1 MVNAASDALRDE
13 LQQLIRERE
22 QEGVRGLAER
32 VGPADWADLIP
43 QLDPNEVAV
52 LLQWLPDEEIPEIF
66 EELDPSIAASILRT
80 LSANEAAV
88 VLGGM
93 DPDDAA
99 DVVENL
105 PDADVDE
112 ILVRMRAE
120 DATQIRALANYDPD
134 TAGGLMTPEYVAVS
148 REARASEAIAA
159 IRSLVDQAETVSY
172 VYVVDAERHLLGV
185 LSLYRLM
192 LSAADTPV
200 VELMAPTTVRVQA
213 TADQE
218 TAARLLTDR
227 NLLAI
232 PVVDDEDHLLGII
245 TEDDVADVIEAEATE
260 DIERLGGSQ
269 PIIVPYRVASVALLF
284 RKRIG
289 WLLLLFVAEA
299 YTGTVLRDFQDEL
312 AAVVSLSFFIPL
324 LIGTGGNVGSQT
336 VTLIVR
342 AMALGEVTLRDVGWI
357 VFKEVRVGLL
367 LGAVMAVVAFGRAW
381 ILGVGVDVGLVVS
394 ITILAIC
401 LWSATVAAALP
412 LALRRLRIDPAVVSA
427 PLITT
432 LVDGTGLVIYFSIA
446 RVLLKL

>member
-43 QLDPNEVAV
+43 QLDANEVAV

-99 DVVENL
+99 DVVEAL
-105 PDADVDE
+105 PDEAVDQ
-112 ILVRMRAE
+112 ILVRMKAE
-120 DATQIRALANYDPD
+120 DAAEIRELAGHEPD
-134 TAGGLMTPEYVAVS
+134 TAGGIMTPEFVAVS
-148 REARASEAIAA
+148 RDARASEAIAA
-159 IRSLVDQAETVSY
+159 IRRLVDEAETVSY

-200 VELMAPTTVRVQA
+200 VELMAPTTVRVEA
-213 TADQE
+213 SADQE

-232 PVVDDEDHLLGII
+232 PVVDAEDHLLGII
-245 TEDDVADVIEAEATE
+245 TEDDIADVIEAEATE

-269 PIIVPYRVASVALLF
+269 PLEVPYRIASVPLLF

-299 YTGTVLRDFQDEL
+299 YTGTVLRDFSDEL
-312 AAVVSLSFFIPL
+312 SAVVALRLFIPL

-342 AMALGEVTLRDVGWI
+342 AMALGEVTLRDVAWI

-367 LGAVMAVVAFGRAW
+367 MGAVMAIVAFGRAS
-381 ILGVGVDVGLVVS
+381 ILGVGADVGLVVAV
-394 ITILAIC
+394 TILAIC
-401 LWSATVAAALP
+401 LWSATVAAVLP

-432 LVDGTGLVIYFSIA
+432 LVDGTGLIIYFQIA

>member
-1 MVNAASDALRDE
+1 
-13 LQQLIRERE
+13 
-22 QEGVRGLAER
+22 
-32 VGPADWADLIP
+32 
-43 QLDPNEVAV
+43 
-52 LLQWLPDEEIPEIF
+52 
-66 EELDPSIAASILRT
+66 
-80 LSANEAAV
+80 
-88 VLGGM
+88 M

-120 DATQIRALANYDPD
+120 DATQIRALANYEPD

-269 PIIVPYRVASVALLF
+269 PIIVPYRVASVPLLF

-367 LGAVMAVVAFGRAW
+367 LGAVMAVVAFGRAA

>member
-120 DATQIRALANYDPD
+120 DATQIRTLANYEPD

-159 IRSLVDQAETVSY
+159 IRRLVDQAETVSY

-192 LSAADTPV
+192 LSGADTPV

-269 PIIVPYRVASVALLF
+269 PLIVPYRVASVSLLF

-342 AMALGEVTLRDVGWI
+342 AMALGEVSLRDVGWI

-367 LGAVMAVVAFGRAW
+367 LGAVMAVVAFGRAA

-432 LVDGTGLVIYFSIA
+432 LVDGTGLIIYFSIA